1 MTTEFITP
9 IDSLRTIY
17 RAYSK
22 SPGVATQVDA
32 ICPGD
37 VYFALP
43 RHEPTQ
49 RIKHLLWRTLGL
61 AELYAPWLLALA
73 SGVLARVPGS
83 SKAHQAFETMR
94 REKISGSAHGPEA
107 LARGAALVVVDSGR
121 FRGDKYIRV
130 PHAGTAFRELAIHHR
145 QQLKIP
151 VIGITGSCGKTT
163 TKELVAA
170 VLRKKF
176 RTVSTPDSFNSF
188 AGVCHTVLSIKAD
201 DEIAVFEFGSIGG
214 HDAIAQK
221 VAIADPDFGIVT
233 LIGKAHLQGFG
244 DLSGVVRVKRQLF
257 DHVARRK
264 GLFFLNV
271 ADPNIVRF
279 VGDYPNVWTYGEAPS
294 CNTQG
299 SCIDDGAQLS
309 VEWQRAAKQRE
320 SNPIAPTAIQ
330 TQLFGRMNL
339 TNVLAAIAVGTRFDV
354 APDLIRQALS
364 EFKPENFRS
373 QILTKGS
380 TTIILD
386 AFNANPTSMS
396 ASLQDF
402 AGIPS
407 TRKSVVLGEMLELG
421 DQSLSEHQ
429 QVLAKLGSMKLQDI
443 FLVGQEF
450 AQAGGAAVGRCFGS
464 VDELIDSVPLTALA
478 GAHVLVKGSRKVGLE
493 RYVQALN

>member
-1 MTTEFITP
+1 MTTGFITP
-9 IDSLRTIY
+9 IESLQRIY
-17 RAYSK
+17 RAYLGA
-22 SPGVATQVDA
+22 PGVATEVDA
-32 ICPGD
+32 VCPGY

-43 RHEPTQ
+43 RHEPQ
-49 RIKHLLWRTLGL
+49 HPIKHLLWRTLGL

-73 SGVLARVPGS
+73 STVLAQVPGG
-83 SKAHQAFETMR
+83 SKAHEAFEALR
-94 REKISGSAHGPEA
+94 RDKFSGSAHGPEA
-107 LARGAALVVVDSGR
+107 IARGAALAVIDSGGM
-121 FRGDKYIRV
+121 RGEKYIRV
-130 PHAGTAFRELAIHHR
+130 PHAGTAFRELAIYHR
-145 QQLKIP
+145 RQLKIP

-163 TKELVAA
+163 TKELVSA

-188 AGVCHTVLSIKAD
+188 EGVCHTVLSIKAD
-201 DEIAVFEFGSIGG
+201 DEIAVFEFGSMGG

-221 VAIADPDFGIVT
+221 VAIADPEFGIVT

-257 DHVARRK
+257 DHVARRN
-264 GLFFLNV
+264 GLFFLNT

-309 VEWQRAAKQRE
+309 VEWHRTEKQRE
-320 SNPIAPTAIQ
+320 GNPTAPTAIQ

-339 TNVLAAIAVGTRFDV
+339 TNVLAAIAVGAQFDV

-364 EFKPENFRS
+364 EFKPENLRS
-373 QILTKGS
+373 QILAKGS
-380 TTIILD
+380 ATIILD

-402 AGIPS
+402 ASIHS

-421 DQSLSEHQ
+421 EHSLSEHQ
-429 QVLAKLGSMKLQDI
+429 QVLAKLGSMNLQDI

-450 AQAGGAAVGRCFGS
+450 VRAGGAAVGRCFAS

-493 RYVQALN
+493 RYVHSLD